1 MSDFLTSLVARSFGT
16 APVIRPR
23 VTSLFEPVRGD
34 TAALRNTFDRRDEET
49 IAVQEEEVTAQ
60 VSANRRS
67 QAPPRTLSRT
77 DDAPATIPA
86 RDEIAE
92 PSVAMHAPQPHGGP
106 EQSQAPETLLEKHE
120 TNILLEPRARAVAD
134 DWLTAEDTAN
144 GEPELRLSKNLPVEV
159 VNVPDVKR
167 QSTKDDKPILLVPPR
182 VAPAM
187 ADVER
192 IVRVTD
198 DSSVA
203 GGSAQPVRDRP
214 ETRDEPGQLIPPK
227 LPAELRMSDLAPS
240 ARPRRLQ
247 REEARVVADTPAAE
261 PTVQV
266 TIGRIEVRAS
276 KENAHSSRMPA
287 ASPVMPLD
295 EYLRKRAQRV
305 GQ

>member
-86 RDEIAE
+86 RDGI
-92 PSVAMHAPQPHGGP
+92 AMHAPQPHGGP

-134 DWLTAEDTAN
+134 DRLTAEETAS

-167 QSTKDDKPILLVPPR
+167 QSTKEDKPILLIPPR

-187 ADVER
+187 ADAER

-203 GGSAQPVRDRP
+203 GASAQPVRVRA
-214 ETRDEPGQLIPPK
+214 ETKDEPGQLIPPK
-227 LPAELRMSDLAPS
+227 LPAELRMSDLAS
-240 ARPRRLQ
+240 TARPRTLQ

-295 EYLRKRAQRV
+295 EYLRKRTQRV

>member
-23 VTSLFEPVRGD
+23 VTSLFEPVRGQ
-34 TAALRNTFDRRDEET
+34 TAALRRAFGRNQDT
-49 IAVQEEEVTAQ
+49 IAVQEEEVIAQ
-60 VSANRRS
+60 ANRNLSS
-67 QAPPRTLSRT
+67 QAPSRALSRT
-77 DDAPATIPA
+77 NDARGEIPA

-120 TNILLEPRARAVAD
+120 TNILVEPRARAVAD
-134 DWLTAEDTAN
+134 DRLTAEDTAN

-187 ADVER
+187 TEVER

-203 GGSAQPVRDRP
+203 GASAQPVRDLAGTK
-214 ETRDEPGQLIPPK
+214 EEPGQLIPPK
-227 LPAELRMSDLAPS
+227 LPAELRMSDLAPTT
-240 ARPRRLQ
+240 RPRGPQ